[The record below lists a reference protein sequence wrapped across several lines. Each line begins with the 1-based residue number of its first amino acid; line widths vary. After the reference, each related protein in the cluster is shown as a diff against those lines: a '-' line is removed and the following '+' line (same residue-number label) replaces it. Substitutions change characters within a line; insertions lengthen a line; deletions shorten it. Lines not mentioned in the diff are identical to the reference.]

1 MRYHIQHRLRC
12 LRQGLPYS
20 APLTPHSPRGPSTSV
35 STTAAESC
43 SSAGAAAAASTTA
56 PSATLGANS
65 SVAAAV
71 ASAFASICA
80 PNLATASVTP
90 ATMLR
95 STAHR
100 TSSSSL
106 ARPLSAPSSGR
117 AVRASASHTPALKV
131 QEMSPSLQHPAVSTA
146 WVVPHCCSCSSSNLA
161 PGSASAAYASTYSR
175 HLAAQ
180 TSQAHPPASADTV
193 IRPAA
198 GTQRSASASRE
209 SRNKAKATVEPQ
221 SNATGTSR
229 KQTSAVSKR
238 LKKHD
243 QSSYAG
249 YAAAE
254 LLPADQPVTLEG
266 MRAQRGSGSE
276 PMRQTS
282 TSTSLQDLAYPT
294 AL

>member
-1 MRYHIQHRLRC
+1 MFLSGFTDNKINPQR
-12 LRQGLPYS
+12 P
-20 APLTPHSPRGPSTSV
+20 
-35 STTAAESC
+35 
-43 SSAGAAAAASTTA
+43 
-56 PSATLGANS
+56 
-65 SVAAAV
+65 AAV
-71 ASAFASICA
+71 
-80 PNLATASVTP
+80 PTP
-90 ATMLR
+90 
-95 STAHR
+95 
-100 TSSSSL
+100 
-106 ARPLSAPSSGR
+106 
-117 AVRASASHTPALKV
+117 
-131 QEMSPSLQHPAVSTA
+131 
-146 WVVPHCCSCSSSNLA
+146 
-161 PGSASAAYASTYSR
+161 
-175 HLAAQ
+175 
-180 TSQAHPPASADTV
+180 PPASADTV

-221 SNATGTSR
+221 SNATGTPR

-282 TSTSLQDLAYPT
+282 TSLQDLAYPT